1 MIKWFK
7 VLIDSVS
14 EKGFGRLFSGKGT
27 LGGDYIDRQMF
38 QHSGFTS
45 IPSEGAQGITLQRGQ
60 NYICIAT
67 EDNPDNVPEL
77 QSKGDV
83 AIYSSSN
90 YVVKISAD
98 GSIEI
103 KGSGVVISGD
113 GTPGSVVLGEGVA
126 DNLMKDSIIQKYN
139 NHCHVETGSIGGIT
153 STPTIGGII
162 SPPSTSTF
170 LPIDATSEVQGS

>member
-27 LGGDYIDRQMF
+27 LGGDYVDRQMF

-77 QSKGDV
+77 QNKGDV

-98 GSIEI
+98 GSIKI
-103 KGSGVVISGD
+103 KGSGVVVSGD

-139 NHCHVETGSIGGIT
+139 NHGHTETGTPGGVT
-153 STPTIGGII
+153 SGPIPTGVIP
-162 SPPSTSTF
+162 PPSNVTYLAT
-170 LPIDATSEVQGS
+170 DATSEVQGS